1 MTIEVVMVNS
11 IGQMVGSTKDIG
23 LMANNMDQALS
34 STLTTSLGGDNG
46 TMAKEYNGQIHYDIF
61 VILIIIII

>member
-23 LMANNMDQALS
+23 LMANNMD
-34 STLTTSLGGDNG
+34 
-46 TMAKEYNGQIHYDIF
+46 
-61 VILIIIII
+61 